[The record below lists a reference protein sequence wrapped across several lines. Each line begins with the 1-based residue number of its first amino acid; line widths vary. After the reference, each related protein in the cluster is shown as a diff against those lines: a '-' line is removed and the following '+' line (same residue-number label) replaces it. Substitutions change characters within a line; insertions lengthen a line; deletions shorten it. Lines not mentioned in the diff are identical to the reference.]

1 MDTTIICKIQDLIHQ
16 YSKENIVLWINIY
29 EDFLQYF
36 VRINYIKSG
45 NIISWQGDVNVP
57 FATINEI
64 SDNDIIENIRHFV
77 EEAKKQIKEE
87 K

>member
-1 MDTTIICKIQDLIHQ
+1 MDASIIYKIQALIRQ
-16 YSKENIVLWINIY
+16 YSKEGIVLWINIY

-57 FATINEI
+57 FTTINEM
-64 SDNDIIENIRHFV
+64 SDDDIIENICHFV
-77 EEAKKQIKEE
+77 EEAKKQIKEG